1 MSSGILAGM
10 RVIEG
15 SAFVAAPLGGM
26 TLAQLGADV
35 IRFDPIGGGLDYH
48 RWPVTAAGQSLFW
61 AGMNK
66 GKRSIEIDIKHPEG
80 REIISRLIA
89 GTTID
94 TNTGTGTDTDT
105 TATPDTHSKKTDGI
119 FLTNFPQRGWLAY
132 DQLVQARRD
141 LIYVNILGDR
151 RGGSAVDY
159 TVNCA
164 VGFALTTGDPASDEP
179 CNHLL
184 PAWDNIAGQM
194 AVVALLAADRH
205 RLLNGEGQL
214 VTLALKDVAIA
225 TTSNLGKLAE
235 VAIND
240 ADRQKTGNYLYG
252 AFGRDFVSQDG
263 VRMML
268 VGLTP
273 KQWRGMTQAMQI
285 EAPLQALERKL
296 GLDLAKEG
304 DRFKARQEIAQV
316 IAPWCAA
323 HDYEFICQCFDAH
336 GVCYGPYRSF
346 RELLEQ
352 DEDCSVANPMMAP
365 VHQPDIGDYLASG
378 SPIRFQHNLR
388 AMPAPRLGEHTTEIL
403 KDELGYTDPELG
415 RLIQQQVLAQ
425 DLAD

>member
-35 IRFDPIGGGLDYH
+35 IRFDPLGGGLDYH
-48 RWPVTAAGQSLFW
+48 RWPVTAGGKSLFW

-66 GKRSIEIDIKHPEG
+66 GKRSIEIDINHPEG
-80 REIISRLIA
+80 RDIISRLIA
-89 GTTID
+89 GTT
-94 TNTGTGTDTDT
+94 TDTAADT
-105 TATPDTHSKKTDGI
+105 TINTATHSKNTDGI
-119 FLTNFPQRGWLAY
+119 FLTNFPQRGWFAY
-132 DQLVQARRD
+132 DKLVQRRSD

-151 RGGSAVDY
+151 HGGSAVDY

-205 RLLNGEGQL
+205 RHLKGEGQL
-214 VTLALKDVAIA
+214 VTLALKDVAVA
-225 TTSNLGKLAE
+225 TTSNLGNLAE

-240 ADRQKTGNYLYG
+240 EDRQKTGNYLYG
-252 AFGRDFVSQDG
+252 AFGRDLVSKDG
-263 VRMML
+263 VRVML

-273 KQWRGMTQAMQI
+273 KQWQGMTQAMQI
-285 EAPLQALERKL
+285 EVPIQALEKKL

-304 DRFKARQEIAQV
+304 NRFKARQEIAQV
-316 IAPWCAA
+316 IEPWFAA
-323 HDYEFICQCFDAH
+323 HDYALICQHFDEH

-352 DEDCSVANPMMAP
+352 DEDCSAANPMMAQ
-365 VHQPDIGDYLASG
+365 VHQPEIGDYLASG
-378 SPIRFQHNLR
+378 SPIRFQHNLS

-403 KDELGYTDPELG
+403 KDELGFTDAELG
-415 RLIQQQVLAQ
+415 SLIQQQVLAQ